1 MQGYLSSPRF
11 NFVVLALSSSLFYL
25 RAPTGGGGAGF
36 DEDGPDSW
44 GEHPIPRTQP
54 AGYLFTATAKT
65 NINQEITYEY
75 EYGITAGG

>member
-1 MQGYLSSPRF
+1 MMKSMMNTTGSRACSDGYSACARQL
-11 NFVVLALSSSLFYL
+11 VAEEW
-25 RAPTGGGGAGF
+25 GF

-54 AGYLFTATAKT
+54 AGYLFPATSKT
-65 NINQEITYEY
+65 NINPEITYEY